1 LGRHYLDRWDDE
13 DTQAF
18 AEELGAPSSSNLP
31 IHSVSSAVA
40 SALSADSQQPWD
52 PASIGPE
59 DLTRDERSLG
69 TVRARL
75 LAAFLPVPGGITVG
89 KEEGAGEGDE
99 REKERRIGTG
109 STGVMGVLDVPDLE
123 DRLRAEASAIGLL
136 GDDDVSLSVKLTR
149 LAATHSAC

>member
-1 LGRHYLDRWDDE
+1 LDRWDDE

-18 AEELGAPSSSNLP
+18 AEELGAPSSSNLAARN
-31 IHSVSSAVA
+31 SSAVA
-40 SALSADSQQPWD
+40 SALNADSQQPWD
-52 PASIGPE
+52 PASVGPD
-59 DLTRDERSLG
+59 DLVRDERSLG

-75 LAAFLPVPGGITVG
+75 LAAFLPVPGGVVIG
-89 KEEGAGEGDE
+89 KEEGDGEGDE

-136 GDDDVSLSVKLTR
+136 GEDDVSIRSHMPA
-149 LAATHSAC
+149 LAGHLLVH

>member
-31 IHSVSSAVA
+31 IHSTSAVA
-40 SALSADSQQPWD
+40 SAFSADSQQPWD
-52 PASIGPE
+52 PASIGPD
-59 DLTRDERSLG
+59 DLVRDERSLG

-75 LAAFLPVPGGITVG
+75 LAAFLPVPGEVVVG

-109 STGVMGVLDVPDLE
+109 STGVMGMLDVPDLE

-136 GDDDVSLSVKLTR
+136 GDDDVSLSVILPD
-149 LAATHSAC
+149 LPP